1 MIPINI
7 RTNSLKGVRWY
18 EGFKR
23 IKQFFQILC
32 LLVVVGGFFVI
43 VFSKELEGLGDVKP
57 AAYFFVVAAITLEVF
72 IEIFFRVLVW
82 ILRGFLPKEKVAD

>member
-7 RTNSLKGVRWY
+7 RTNSFKGVRWY

-32 LLVVVGGFFVI
+32 FLVVVGGLFAI

-57 AAYFFVVAAITLEVF
+57 AAYFFVVAAITLGVF
-72 IEIFFRVLVW
+72 IEISFRVLVW
-82 ILRGFLPKEKVAD
+82 IIGGFLPKEKVAD

>member
-7 RTNSLKGVRWY
+7 RTNSLKGVRWH

-23 IKQFFQILC
+23 IKQFLQILC
-32 LLVVVGGFFVI
+32 LLVILGGLCAI
-43 VFSKELEGLGDVKP
+43 VFSKELEGIGDIKP

-72 IEIFFRVLVW
+72 IEISFRVLVW
-82 ILRGFLPKEKVAD
+82 IIGGFLPKEKVAD